1 MAVVHQQSDLRVQE
15 VTAKEGRE
23 IVDRAARRHLSM
35 SGEEFLKAWDAGVF
49 DDDPDRPEVMSVAM
63 LLPFAR

>member
-1 MAVVHQQSDLRVQE
+1 MALLDQESDVRVQE
-15 VTAKEGRE
+15 VSAKEGRE
-23 IVDRAARRHLSM
+23 IVDRAARRHLNM
-35 SGEEFLKAWDAGVF
+35 SGEEFLKAWDAGAF